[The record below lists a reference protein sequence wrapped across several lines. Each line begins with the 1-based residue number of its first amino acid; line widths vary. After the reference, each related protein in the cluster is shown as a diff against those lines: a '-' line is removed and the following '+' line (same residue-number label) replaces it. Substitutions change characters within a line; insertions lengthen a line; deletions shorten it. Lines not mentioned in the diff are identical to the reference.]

1 MSRIPAQGRKMKRRQ
16 PQGRTSTAG
25 KHQRSTAVPDAFCR
39 MTSRAFPY
47 RRLQRSI
54 SLLHFLS
61 RICTAWI
68 LPEVS
73 SSSQAAQRG
82 MVQAHIRLCMTGHNS
97 GYPLMPN
104 FDLFFFSRRKDS
116 SHWPDGG
123 SYPSIRRP
131 KKRVVKVLWTMAQPE
146 SPRSSEV
153 FPPMVRN
160 RGHTAYVTFFLPYA
174 SLLFVSIHP

>member
-1 MSRIPAQGRKMKRRQ
+1 MSRIPAHGRTMKRRQ

-104 FDLFFFSRRKDS
+104 FDLFFFLTEEGFVSLARWGVVS
-116 SHWPDGG
+116 L
-123 SYPSIRRP
+123 YPSP
-131 KKRVVKVLWTMAQPE
+131 KEACGQ
-146 SPRSSEV
+146 
-153 FPPMVRN
+153 
-160 RGHTAYVTFFLPYA
+160 G
-174 SLLFVSIHP
+174 SLDDGAA